1 MKIVMKFGGTSV
13 GDGKRIRHVAELAKS
28 YFDKGD
34 QVVLVTS
41 ALAGVTDG
49 LLETAGSSCEHGKVT
64 VVTDFIAS
72 LKEKH
77 FTAVNDAIDDK
88 KIRKEAVEF
97 ITTRI
102 DELEKALIG
111 ICYLGEL
118 TARSRDNISSYG
130 ERLAAPIVSGSI
142 ASLGIPSKYYTGGE
156 AGIVTTDT
164 FGGAKPLSKSYDLI
178 HDRLSPGLKKSIQVV
193 TGFIGEN
200 EEGNITTLGR
210 SGSDYS
216 ASILGVG
223 IKADEIWLWKEVD
236 GIMTTNPKIVPS
248 AQTIQYISYQEAMEL
263 SSLGAEVL
271 HPRTIEPS
279 MKYHI
284 PVRVKSTF
292 KPDLDGTLV
301 IAENKTSKNVVK
313 AVSMIKKISLIN
325 VSGAD
330 MVGSVG
336 KVAGIFIILA
346 DKNVSVR
353 LISQGSESSIS
364 FVVNEADRVKTVK
377 ALKAE
382 LGDSYA
388 VDYRSDIS
396 VVAVVGAGMA
406 GTPGVA
412 RRVFTALGKENI
424 NIIMISQGSSEYNIS
439 CVVSSN
445 DVNTAVAALHTEFE
459 LDKIIN
465 GKSKK

>member
-13 GDGKRIRHVAELAKS
+13 GDGKKICHVAELVKR

-41 ALAGVTDG
+41 ALAGVTDE
-49 LLETAGSSCEHGKVT
+49 LLEIAGNGCEHGKVT
-64 VVTDFIAS
+64 AVTEFIAS
-72 LKEKH
+72 LKSQH
-77 FTAVNDAIDDK
+77 FAAVNDAVSD
-88 KIRKEAVEF
+88 EAIKAGVIEF
-97 ITTRI
+97 LTTRI

-130 ERLAAPIVSGSI
+130 ERLAAPIVSGAIS
-142 ASLGIPSKYYTGGE
+142 ALGIPSKYYTGGE
-156 AGIVTTDT
+156 AGIITTDA
-164 FGGAKPLSKSYDLI
+164 FGGAKPLPKSYDLI
-178 HDRLSPGLKKSIQVV
+178 NSRLTPDLKNSIQVV

-200 EEGNITTLGR
+200 EEGSITTLGR
-210 SGSDYS
+210 SGSDYT

-223 IKADEIWLWKEVD
+223 VKADEIWLWKEVD

-248 AQTIQYISYQEAMEL
+248 ARTIQYISYQEAMEL

-279 MKYHI
+279 MKHHI

-292 KPDLDGTLV
+292 KPDFDGTLV
-301 IAENKTSKNVVK
+301 VSENIKSKNVVK
-313 AVSMIKKISLIN
+313 AVSMIKKVSLIN
-325 VSGAD
+325 VSSAE
-330 MVGSVG
+330 MVGYIG
-336 KVAGIFIILA
+336 KVAGIFTILA
-346 DKNVSVR
+346 EKNVGVR

-364 FVVNEADRVKTVK
+364 FIVNDSDSAKTVK
-377 ALKAE
+377 SLKAG
-382 LGDSYA
+382 LGDSYKI
-388 VDYRSDIS
+388 DSRSDIA
-396 VVAVVGAGMA
+396 VTAVVGAGMA

-439 CVVSSN
+439 CVVSSS
-445 DVNTAVAALHTEFE
+445 DVNKAVAALHSEFE
-459 LDKIIN
+459 LDKPDTKN
-465 GKSKK
+465 K